1 MSEVSRT
8 EQRAKLIELAR
19 QIWMALGLALPN
31 LPPNTQAALRKRA
44 LDSDVRWVVSL
55 VLAAAMAINRSRMPA
70 AATLQQGRGF
80 DATMVAN
87 LMAEMGVAFVVTQA
101 DPLMRQIPELPRAL
115 AEGSMDGAAAA
126 LTLAIRALPDN
137 QRRLNDWLVGA
148 DLFDA
153 AWPLVHRF
161 PEPQSGRPPVWGEPA
176 ESDAVTMPSTRGERF
191 DRADYG
197 PGIRRV

>member
-1 MSEVSRT
+1 MSRT
-8 EQRAKLIELAR
+8 EQRAKLIDLAT
-19 QIWMALGLALPN
+19 QIWMALGLAMPN

-44 LDSDVRWVVSL
+44 VDSDVRWVFSL
-55 VLAAAMAINRSRMPA
+55 VLSAAMAINRSRMPT
-70 AATLQQGRGF
+70 AATLQQVRGF
-80 DATMVAN
+80 DATVVGT
-87 LMAEMGVAFVVTQA
+87 LMAEMGAAFVVTQA
-101 DPLMRQIPELPRAL
+101 DPLMRQIPELPRTL
-115 AEGSMDGAAAA
+115 TEGSMDGAAAA
-126 LTLAIRALPDN
+126 LTLAIRSLPDN

-176 ESDAVTMPSTRGERF
+176 ESDPATVPSTRGERF